1 MNLEQKL
8 TDALDAAARTV
19 PDTAEPPTVPVASP
33 AHRRRPV
40 LIATLAAAAVVAAV
54 AVPLAISRH
63 DSTNGQ
69 VAGGV
74 CPASPPVQPL
84 KIRQQNV
91 TPDSMGLNKIPF
103 GPAPQVPFAMA
114 PDAKRGGGYL
124 EDLGVRV
131 PLETGF
137 RYSSFGRIACG
148 WVVYRAGVTDS
159 SKADIGILSTSGRY
173 TSIGQVTG
181 DGVAVSP
188 DGTEL
193 VYVSPADDHK
203 GELRVVDVATGKEK
217 SKYVTDDNA
226 EVVGWNSAGIWFM
239 PGRDEAQTR
248 LWKPGSEPVWI
259 DTGAHR
265 VTAYR
270 TTDRVLLSDRAS
282 TEADNCVRVAVLDAS
297 QKLKTLRQK
306 CGDAGGTLSPDG
318 KVLVF
323 GEHATQAVLVDTG
336 KATRLSVSP
345 LLLRADH
352 DMVWEDATHLTT
364 SFGVGNDRSVTIRCD
379 VIAGGCERISDG
391 LWKSGPSGPRLGFR

>member
-19 PDTAEPPTVPVASP
+19 PDTAEPPTVPAP

-40 LIATLAAAAVVAAV
+40 LIAALAAAAVVAAV

-63 DSTNGQ
+63 DTTKGQ

-74 CPASPPVQPL
+74 CPAPPAVQPL
-84 KIRQQNV
+84 KIRQQNR
-91 TPDSMGLNKIPF
+91 TPDGLGLNKIPF
-103 GPAPQVPFAMA
+103 GAPPRVPFTMGY
-114 PDAKRGGGYL
+114 DVKRGGGYL

-131 PLETGF
+131 PVETGF
-137 RYSSFGRIACG
+137 RYTTLGRVACG
-148 WVVYRAGVTDS
+148 WAVYVQAPDNPS
-159 SKADIGILSTSGRY
+159 MADIGVLSTSGKY
-173 TSIGQVTG
+173 TSFGQVTG
-181 DGVAVSP
+181 DGTAISP

-193 VYVSPADDHK
+193 VYVSPTNDHK
-203 GELRVVDVATGKEK
+203 GELRVVEVATGKQTAGYGTDEK
-217 SKYVTDDNA
+217 A

-239 PGRDEAQTR
+239 PGRDEARTT

-270 TTDRVLLSDRAS
+270 TTDRVLLSDQAS
-282 TEADNCVRVAVLDAS
+282 PAADNCVRVAVLGAS
-297 QKLKTLRQK
+297 QKLKTLREK
-306 CGDAGGTLSPDG
+306 CGDSGGTLSPDG

-323 GEHATQAVLVDTG
+323 GISATRAVLVDTG
-336 KATRLSVSP
+336 KATRLNVSP
-345 LLLRADH
+345 VVLRADH

-364 SFGVGNDRSVTIRCD
+364 SFGVGNDRSVVVRCD
-379 VIAGGCERISDG
+379 VVTGGCERIADG
-391 LWKSGPSGPRLGFR
+391 SWKAGPAGPALGYP